1 MKYLV
6 RLTITLLVLGT
17 NASFAQED
25 SPPPQVLFKNVNI
38 FNGTE
43 DKLYENHQVLVEGNI
58 IKAISA
64 GEIEARDGATI
75 IDGNGRT
82 LMPGL
87 IDSHVH
93 LNLTGLFHSFDQAE
107 FARWDAVGAMAA
119 ANARD
124 YLMDGYTTVRD
135 ACGQG
140 DGLKDLIDKDI
151 LVGPRIYPSGACIG
165 PTSGHGDW
173 RSPRSRALGGPKST
187 VEILGFVEIADG
199 PDEIRAATRRNLS
212 NGASQIKLMSGG
224 GVSSKLDPLWSKAY
238 SVEEMKAAVDAAAFF
253 DTYVLVH
260 AYTDETISN
269 ALDAGAKVIDHG
281 QMITE
286 ASMQKLVEKGA
297 FLSLNTAGFS
307 PILFEHPNFAP
318 ATPSGKKLAVAHE
331 GSRNLVELSLRT
343 GSAISPC

>member
-1 MKYLV
+1 MK
-6 RLTITLLVLGT
+6 TLIILLLAALGQIS
-17 NASFAQED
+17 NLALAAD
-25 SPPPQVLFKNVNI
+25 DPPPPQTLFKNVNI

-64 GEIEARDGATI
+64 GEIEARDGATV

-93 LNLTGLFHSFDQAE
+93 LNLTGLFFSFDQAE

-151 LVGPRIYPSGACIG
+151 LVGPRIALSSARRPEIDRGNTRVC
-165 PTSGHGDW
+165 
-173 RSPRSRALGGPKST
+173 RNCRRSR
-187 VEILGFVEIADG
+187 
-199 PDEIRAATRRNLS
+199 
-212 NGASQIKLMSGG
+212 
-224 GVSSKLDPLWSKAY
+224 
-238 SVEEMKAAVDAAAFF
+238 
-253 DTYVLVH
+253 
-260 AYTDETISN
+260 
-269 ALDAGAKVIDHG
+269 
-281 QMITE
+281 
-286 ASMQKLVEKGA
+286 
-297 FLSLNTAGFS
+297 
-307 PILFEHPNFAP
+307 
-318 ATPSGKKLAVAHE
+318 
-331 GSRNLVELSLRT
+331 
-343 GSAISPC
+343 